1 MKDYFFKRKNI
12 FLTFFAVSLG
22 VQGVFAMDS
31 KEEEIKIKH
40 AFEIERGFTI
50 LNRYSFFSAID
61 AYNDGNFY
69 FLDFYKNGDRQHI
82 SVNSS
87 LLSDDFKSIKVS
99 EYEENG
105 DFKYQNDHSYSQ
117 RILGG
122 SYSYIFDFRENSQ
135 LLLVPHLKFNFN
147 TTSLNNYL
155 GEVDGNANLNI
166 YNISGGLYT
175 LFNFF
180 RYRDSSIFADVLLSL
195 NFDYT
200 NNSSS
205 ERGGD
210 YILSKRGISDFN
222 INFMFGFG
230 YKTEFAISKLLGNL
244 SFVSKISFL
253 RVGKKM
259 DSKYLIDEW
268 DLNEYGGDIV
278 ANYNSIHVMPS
289 FDLVVNDMFKDIL
302 LSRAINTLFF
312 RFKYPINLASDY
324 RNHFPPD
331 KEAIQYYVLYPRPPE
346 GADIALGF
354 GLSNKNYFG
363 YSISYNFNRKTMAFE
378 FNLSF

>member
-1 MKDYFFKRKNI
+1 MKDYFFKRSNI
-12 FLTFFAVSLG
+12 FLTFFAISLG

-31 KEEEIKIKH
+31 KEKEMRNKY

-87 LLSDDFKSIKVS
+87 LLSDDFKSINVA
-99 EYEENG
+99 EYEKKG

-117 RILGG
+117 RTLGG
-122 SYSYIFDFRENSQ
+122 SYSYIFDFGKNSQ
-135 LLLVPHLKFNFN
+135 LLLIPHLKFNFN

-155 GEVDGNANLNI
+155 DETKGNANLNI

-180 RYRDSSIFADVLLSL
+180 RYRDSSIFADALLSL
-195 NFDYT
+195 DFDYT

-230 YKTEFAISKLLGNL
+230 YKTEFTMSKLLGNL
-244 SFVSKISFL
+244 SFISKISFL
-253 RVGKKM
+253 RVSKKM

-302 LSRAINTLFF
+302 LSRAVNTLFF
-312 RFKYPINLASDY
+312 RFKYPINLASNY

-354 GLSNKNYFG
+354 GLTNKNYFG